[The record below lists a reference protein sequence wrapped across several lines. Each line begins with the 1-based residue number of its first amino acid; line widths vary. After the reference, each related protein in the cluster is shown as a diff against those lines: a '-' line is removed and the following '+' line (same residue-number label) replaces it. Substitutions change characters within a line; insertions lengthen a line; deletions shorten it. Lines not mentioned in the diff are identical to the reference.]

1 MRSIPNCG
9 MVRKIKIL
17 EHLTAQSQKEY
28 RPRSTAKSMCQ
39 NFRLHVLL
47 SLSLSYSEFT
57 LTLTL
62 TLTQVNLLPSE
73 HLSLY
78 FQMVLST
85 SDPPCGRNTRA
96 AYYGF

>member
-47 SLSLSYSEFT
+47 SLPLSLSEF
-57 LTLTL
+57 TL